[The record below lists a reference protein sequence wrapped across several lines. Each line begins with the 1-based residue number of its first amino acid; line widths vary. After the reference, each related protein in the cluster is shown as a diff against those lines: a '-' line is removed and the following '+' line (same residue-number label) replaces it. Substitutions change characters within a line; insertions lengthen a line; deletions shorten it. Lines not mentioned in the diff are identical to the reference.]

1 MSRILLALLLCGVA
15 TVTDLVAQPIPISLQ
30 ARILQLEDERNPGGS
45 ELTGLL
51 KSRSGLVRERVALA
65 LGRIGDRQATP
76 ALIETMQRD
85 RLDAVRRMAAFALG
99 EIEDPAAIA
108 PLLKVLDDRSSSPA
122 LRARAAEALGK
133 IPGLP
138 DRGAIAQALVRQL
151 PAASQVLTNE
161 QSSLAS
167 LVITALMRVRAE
179 EAIGPLAAMLGAERA
194 EIRADAANALAR
206 IRLPLAEKLPVLIS
220 SLDDPDPDV
229 RANVARALGV
239 ARDARAFEPLM
250 AKLADVG
257 DGNDRAQV
265 AVVRAL
271 GAIADLRA
279 PEGAPERVTGAL
291 VALGQSV
298 LNGVKPGTVARPAS
312 LKLLFEIATVLS
324 NLRGNNFQE
333 TRAIPFLTSLRRLV
347 GVGASAEVE
356 QALATFGPEHFFR
369 MPDDHEDDHEDDRED
384 DRESGFS
391 TDLATS
397 KLVGEARRNGGVGNL
412 ARALAIIGDARSRE
426 MLLWLWGSE
435 PADSIARPEILRALA
450 KLKPLILPE
459 ILREAMEQRDPI
471 VRAAAAELVPPS
483 AAGLTMLKDG
493 YQRSLGDPQ
502 NDGRLAILRA
512 IGGYREPAATTM
524 LEAAL
529 RDPDHL
535 VRRLAVDLLH
545 KRGATDV
552 SSRIGI
558 VRTDRP
564 TEYYLRLARRLEQ
577 PVSAR
582 ILTEKGVIEV
592 DLFRR
597 DAPMTVENLITLARR
612 GYFDRL
618 AFHRVV
624 ANFVIQGGDPRG
636 DGEGGPG
643 YQIRCEVNTR
653 PYLRGTLGMALSGKD
668 TGGSQFFITHSSQPH
683 LDGGYTVFGQVR
695 KGIEVV
701 DQITRGDRIS
711 EIVIVERSARPELSP
726 GEARPA
732 RRDNKPLRQ
741 PLRRPLRRR

>member
-108 PLLKVLDDRSSSPA
+108 PLLKVLDDGSSSPA

-161 QSSLAS
+161 QALQAS
-167 LVITALMRVRAE
+167 LVITALMRVRAA

-194 EIRADAANALAR
+194 ETRADAANALAR
-206 IRLPLAEKLPVLIS
+206 IRLPLAETLPLLIS

-271 GAIADLRA
+271 GAIADLR
-279 PEGAPERVTGAL
+279 EPERVTGAL

-298 LNGVKPGTVARPAS
+298 LNGVKPGTVARPAR
-312 LKLLFEIATVLS
+312 LKLLFEIATVLGNLRA
-324 NLRGNNFQE
+324 NLRGNNIQE
-333 TRAIPFLTSLRRLV
+333 TPAIPFLTSLRRLV

-369 MPDDHEDDHEDDRED
+369 LPNDHEDDH
-384 DRESGFS
+384 ESGFS

-397 KLVGEARRNGGVGNL
+397 KLVSESRRNGGVGNL
-412 ARALAIIGDARSRE
+412 ARALGIIGDAQSRE

-435 PADSIARPEILRALA
+435 PAGSIARPEILRALA

-459 ILREAMEQRDPI
+459 LLREAMEQRDPI
-471 VRAAAAELVPPS
+471 VRAAAAELVPSS

-545 KRGATDV
+545 KRGATDI

-711 EIVIVERSARPELSP
+711 GIVIVERSARPELSP

-732 RRDNKPLRQ
+732 RRDNKPLSQR
-741 PLRRPLRRR
+741 LKRPLRRR

>member
-108 PLLKVLDDRSSSPA
+108 PLLKVLDDGSSSPA

-161 QSSLAS
+161 QALQAS
-167 LVITALMRVRAE
+167 LVITALMRVRAA

-194 EIRADAANALAR
+194 ETRADAANALAR
-206 IRLPLAEKLPVLIS
+206 IRLPLAETLPLLIS

-271 GAIADLRA
+271 GAIADLR
-279 PEGAPERVTGAL
+279 EPERVTGAL

-298 LNGVKPGTVARPAS
+298 LNGVKPGTVARPAR
-312 LKLLFEIATVLS
+312 LKLLFEIATVLGNLRA
-324 NLRGNNFQE
+324 NLRGNNIQE
-333 TRAIPFLTSLRRLV
+333 TPAIPFLTSLRRLV

-369 MPDDHEDDHEDDRED
+369 LPNDHEDDH
-384 DRESGFS
+384 ESGFS

-397 KLVGEARRNGGVGNL
+397 KLVSESRRNGGVGNL
-412 ARALAIIGDARSRE
+412 ARALGIIGDAQSRE

-459 ILREAMEQRDPI
+459 LLREAMEQRDPI
-471 VRAAAAELVPPS
+471 VRAAAAELVPSS

-545 KRGATDV
+545 KRGATDI
-552 SSRIGI
+552 SLRIGI

-711 EIVIVERSARPELSP
+711 GIVIVERSARPELSP

-732 RRDNKPLRQ
+732 RRDNKPLSQR
-741 PLRRPLRRR
+741 LKRPLRRR

>member
-108 PLLKVLDDRSSSPA
+108 PLLKVLDDGSSSPA

-161 QSSLAS
+161 QALQAS
-167 LVITALMRVRAE
+167 LVITALMRVRAA

-194 EIRADAANALAR
+194 ETRADAANALAR
-206 IRLPLAEKLPVLIS
+206 IRLPLAETLPLLIS

-257 DGNDRAQV
+257 DGNDRVQV

-271 GAIADLRA
+271 GAIADLR
-279 PEGAPERVTGAL
+279 EPERVTGAL

-298 LNGVKPGTVARPAS
+298 LNGVKPGTVARPAR
-312 LKLLFEIATVLS
+312 LKLLFEIATVLGNLRA
-324 NLRGNNFQE
+324 NLRGNNIQE
-333 TRAIPFLTSLRRLV
+333 TPAIPFLTSLRRLV

-369 MPDDHEDDHEDDRED
+369 LPNDHEDDH
-384 DRESGFS
+384 ESGFS

-397 KLVGEARRNGGVGNL
+397 KLVSESRRNGGVGNL
-412 ARALAIIGDARSRE
+412 ARALGIIGDAQSRE

-435 PADSIARPEILRALA
+435 PAGSIARPEILRALA

-459 ILREAMEQRDPI
+459 LLREAMEQRDPI
-471 VRAAAAELVPPS
+471 VRAAAAELVPSS

-545 KRGATDV
+545 KRGATDI

-711 EIVIVERSARPELSP
+711 GIVIVERSARPELSP

-732 RRDNKPLRQ
+732 RRDNKPLSQR
-741 PLRRPLRRR
+741 LKRPLRRR